1 MIITLE
7 EHFTTAAFLKA
18 TAKQMPDAA
27 HSAKLEER
35 LLDLGAGRIAAMDA
49 EGVDL
54 QVLPVAAPG
63 QEKLDASTATALVRE
78 ARRMTTGRYKWVLTG
93 SCTQSTILIVRML
106 QVRNFSNASRFT

>member
-7 EHFTTAAFLKA
+7 EHVTTAEFLKA

-49 EGVDL
+49 EGVGL
-54 QVLPVAAPG
+54 QVLSVAATG

-78 ARRMTTGRYKWVLTG
+78 ANDDWP
-93 SCTQSTILIVRML
+93 L
-106 QVRNFSNASRFT
+106 QVGADRLMYSVDYPYRENA